1 MESETPRVGEV
12 GDPVARHYDLQV
24 RKEEAPA
31 EVMTGAENSAGSRG
45 LHFSPMKS
53 GHPASQI
60 DTTLGCHRC
69 NLKSTIG
76 LESIAPGQVNRFL
89 VIDGT

>member
-12 GDPVARHYDLQV
+12 GDPVARHYDSQA

-60 DTTLGCHRC
+60 DTT
-69 NLKSTIG
+69 TI
-76 LESIAPGQVNRFL
+76 AV
-89 VIDGT
+89 T